1 MRSKPESWEARQDP
15 VEEKEQTQTEGHE
28 RETENEGEVL
38 VTNKRRIIVVGDES
52 PVDAPSEESEAVISE
67 IEQLQAKLKEA
78 DEKRAEAER
87 QARDISDRFRQAQ
100 VQLKAETEEQRARM
114 QRVFDQKL
122 EAARGDVVA
131 SLLDALDNLKRA
143 IVAAEKSERR
153 QTDWEALLEGV
164 RATANMFE
172 AKMQGLGLKPITS
185 VGEQFNPE
193 IHEAVEIVPVRA
205 EEDNHVIEEFQT
217 GYRFG
222 DRLLRPARVRVGR
235 AGD

>member
-1 MRSKPESWEARQDP
+1 MRSKPENQEASRHP
-15 VEEKEQTQTEGHE
+15 VEEKEQVQMGEK
-28 RETENEGEVL
+28 ETENEGEVL
-38 VTNKRRIIVVGDES
+38 VTDKRRISVVDDEAA
-52 PVDAPSEESEAVISE
+52 VDAAPEQPEAVISE
-67 IEQLQAKLKEA
+67 IEQLQAKLKEV
-78 DEKRAEAER
+78 DEKRLEAER
-87 QARDISDRFRQAQ
+87 QVRDISDRFRHAQA
-100 VQLKAETEEQRARM
+100 QLKAETDEQRARM

-143 IVAAEKSERR
+143 IAAAEKSERR
-153 QTDWEALLEGV
+153 ETDWEALLEGV
-164 RATANMFE
+164 RATANIFE

-193 IHEAVEIVPVRA
+193 IHEAVEIVPVRV
-205 EEDNHVIEEFQT
+205 EEDNHVIEEYQT

>member
-1 MRSKPESWEARQDP
+1 MRSKPENQEKSKHP
-15 VEEKEQTQTEGHE
+15 VGEKEQVQMDD
-28 RETENEGEVL
+28 RDKETKNEGEVL
-38 VTNKRRIIVVGDES
+38 MTDKRRINIVDDEA
-52 PVDAPSEESEAVISE
+52 PIDADIEQSDAVISE
-67 IEQLQAKLKEA
+67 IEQLQANLKEA
-78 DEKRAEAER
+78 DEKRIEAER
-87 QARDISDRFRQAQ
+87 QVRDISERFRHAQA
-100 VQLKAETEEQRARM
+100 QLKAETEEQRARM
-114 QRVFDQKL
+114 QRVFDQKF
-122 EAARGDVVA
+122 EAARGDTVA

-143 IVAAEKSERR
+143 VAAAEMSERR
-153 QTDWEALLEGV
+153 ETDWEALLEGV

-193 IHEAVEIVPVRA
+193 IHEAVEIVSVKP

>member
-1 MRSKPESWEARQDP
+1 MRSKPENQEMGKYPADAQQQ
-15 VEEKEQTQTEGHE
+15 EKLDDHE
-28 RETENEGEVL
+28 REAENEGEAL
-38 VTNKRRIIVVGDES
+38 ATDKHNIVDDEA
-52 PVDAPSEESEAVISE
+52 PVEAAPEQPEAVIPE
-67 IEQLQAKLKEA
+67 IEQLQAKLKET

-87 QARDISDRFRQAQ
+87 KVSDISDRFRQAQ
-100 VQLKAETEEQRARM
+100 AQLKAETEEQRARM